1 MKVERLLGVSPPL
14 SELTLLSSL
23 LGLINQSGQVGQWGG
38 CGSAESFIKWPLVL
52 DHENSQGHSQ
62 NIDYK
67 RTGIAAC
74 WVQGGAR
81 GLGEEHLHK
90 VL

>member
-38 CGSAESFIKWPLVL
+38 GGSTERFIKWPLILEVM
-52 DHENSQGHSQ
+52 
-62 NIDYK
+62 K
-67 RTGIAAC
+67 TA
-74 WVQGGAR
+74 
-81 GLGEEHLHK
+81 K
-90 VL
+90 VTVKT